1 MTKAAIV
8 IGRGPAGLLSA
19 SYLSQ
24 RGCEVTVIAEAEG
37 SLAMWPSDFSFGRTQ
52 DAHQSFPIQLSLVE
66 WLHSFRELV
75 SLFDTFGVTLVLP
88 TIEGIPY
95 TVTAIGRLRPTFA
108 TPSWQYSSIEP
119 EDLVFVGVD
128 GLADSI
134 VEAQVASYRE
144 HSHRDAIACT
154 IPKPP
159 GWDQSWGA
167 LRFAIYLD
175 SDAGIDWLTDQLKL
189 ALSGLPVGRAVVLP
203 QVLGLDRTDEIISRL
218 SAELERSVAEFPL
231 LSPSVGGIRVRDRWE
246 RWLRHQGVRFL
257 SGRVEEISP
266 ASRIALGDGRVFES
280 DYVFLATGGVLGGGA
295 KVAIDGHVTDG
306 LVNRGLG
313 HMEQLKDLNSLGH
326 RDIDCLGDGRV
337 LAVGR
342 AMGGWNPNRDH
353 NGGAMVVSTVRAA
366 LEMHARVDL

>member
-1 MTKAAIV
+1 MTKTAIV

-24 RGCEVTVIAEAEG
+24 QGCEVTIVADADG

-52 DAHQSFPIQLSLVE
+52 DSHQSFPVQLSLAE
-66 WLHSFRELV
+66 WLRSFRELV
-75 SLFDTFGVTLVLP
+75 TLFDAFGVTLTLP
-88 TIEGIPY
+88 TVDGIPH
-95 TVTAIGRLRPTFA
+95 TLTAIGRHRPTFA
-108 TPSWQYSSIEP
+108 TPNWQYSSMAP
-119 EDLVFVGVD
+119 EDLIFVGVD

-144 HSHRDAIACT
+144 QSHRDAVACT

-167 LRFAIYLD
+167 IRFAIFLD
-175 SDAGIDWLTDQLKL
+175 SDAGIDWLTGQLKL
-189 ALSGLPVGRAVVLP
+189 ALRAVPVGRAVVLP
-203 QVLGLDRTDEIISRL
+203 QILGLERTDLVLSRL
-218 SAELERSVAEFPL
+218 SDELEHSVSEFPL

-246 RWLRHQGVRFL
+246 RWLRRQGVRFV
-257 SGRVEEISP
+257 SGRVDEISP
-266 ASRIALGDGRVFES
+266 APRITLGDGRVFES

-295 KVAIDGHVTDG
+295 KVAIDGDVTDE

-313 HMEQLKDLNSLGH
+313 RMEQVEDLNSLGH
-326 RDIDCLGDGRV
+326 LEVDCLGDGRV

-353 NGGAMVVSTVRAA
+353 NGGAMVVSTVRTA
-366 LEMHARVDL
+366 LEMNAKVDL